1 MTKLILAISLALS
14 SIFANA
20 QLKGSGKTI
29 TKTYNYSN
37 FDKINFE
44 DLDGKIEVEIGTTWS
59 ISVTIDDNLF
69 PLLAFKDNQSENKLT
84 LYLKGNANNKMY
96 IEDTT
101 IKIKVTLPEASVIC
115 HSGNSSLNI
124 KNVLGLYFRIENRGN
139 AMTTISGT
147 VDVLDVKNTGNGN
160 TFAEKLIVK
169 KATIKCSG
177 NGSVKVN
184 VNEAIT
190 AKASGNGSVMNF
202 GKAKFDSNSSK
213 TGNGSLD
220 YYYQ

>member
-1 MTKLILAISLALS
+1 MILASFLS
-14 SIFANA
+14 SA

-59 ISVTIDDNLF
+59 ILVTIDDNLF
-69 PLLAFKDNQSENKLT
+69 PLLAFKDNQPEHELT
-84 LYLKGNANNKMY
+84 LYFKRNGNNKMY
-96 IEDTT
+96 IEDTN

-115 HSGNSSLNI
+115 HTGNSSLHI
-124 KNVLGLYFRIENRGN
+124 KNVLGRYFRIENRGN

-160 TFAEKLIVK
+160 TFAEKLMVK

-177 NGSVKVN
+177 NGNVKVN
-184 VNEAIT
+184 ANEVIT

-202 GKAKFDSNSSK
+202 GKALFDGSSSS
-213 TGNGSLD
+213 TGNASLTNK
-220 YYYQ
+220 

>member
-1 MTKLILAISLALS
+1 MTKLILAITLALS

-44 DLDGKIEVEIGTTWS
+44 DFDGKIEVEIGTTWS
-59 ISVTIDDNLF
+59 ILVTIDDNLF
-69 PLLAFKDNQSENKLT
+69 PLLAFKDNQPQHELT
-84 LYLKGNANNKMY
+84 LYFKGNGNNKMY
-96 IEDTT
+96 IEDTN

-124 KNVLGLYFRIENRGN
+124 KNVLGRYFRIENRGN

-160 TFAEKLIVK
+160 VFAENLIAKSAKVK
-169 KATIKCSG
+169 SSGNGNAKVNVSTAIEATATG
-177 NGSVKVN
+177 NGSVFNK
-184 VNEAIT
+184 
-190 AKASGNGSVMNF
+190 
-202 GKAKFDSNSSK
+202 GKAKFDTNSSQS
-213 TGNGSLD
+213 GNGKLITI
-220 YYYQ
+220 